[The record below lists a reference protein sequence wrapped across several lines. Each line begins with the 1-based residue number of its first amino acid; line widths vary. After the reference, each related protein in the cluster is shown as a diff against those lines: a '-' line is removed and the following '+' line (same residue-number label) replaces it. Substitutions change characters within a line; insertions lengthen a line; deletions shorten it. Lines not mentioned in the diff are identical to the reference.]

1 MRVFSA
7 PQNFI
12 VNFSHIS
19 GIGINEQV
27 TGAVPLGAST
37 PALGLSNKAVF
48 TGMRWFIY
56 MFLSLCPFLLLSS
69 SLSVSDSSVDE
80 GNGAESSSVKNSFS
94 SEVPVFSPIELT
106 GICQVKNI
114 IIIIPI
120 GPPTEEHLLQNTL
133 WPEAQKL

>member
-12 VNFSHIS
+12 INFSHIS

-27 TGAVPLGAST
+27 TGAVPLGASI

-48 TGMRWFIY
+48 TSMRWFIY
-56 MFLSLCPFLLLSS
+56 ICSFLSVPFSLLSS

-80 GNGAESSSVKNSFS
+80 DNGAESSSVKNSFS

-106 GICQVKNI
+106 GICQVK
-114 IIIIPI
+114 
-120 GPPTEEHLLQNTL
+120 TLSLLFL
-133 WPEAQKL
+133 

>member
-1 MRVFSA
+1 M
-7 PQNFI
+7 I
-12 VNFSHIS
+12 
-19 GIGINEQV
+19 
-27 TGAVPLGAST
+27 GAVPLGASI

-56 MFLSLCPFLLLSS
+56 MFLSLCPFLLIVLF

-80 GNGAESSSVKNSFS
+80 DNGAESSSVKNSFS

-106 GICQVKNI
+106 GTCQVKSI